1 MREIIK
7 WQPLQQQPIRR
18 PAPFAQGYFL
28 LLAIF
33 LLPVFSAARW
43 TKMSKRGGGGEADW
57 NLNVFNFEPK
67 LWMQILKGVVSLG
80 WWVFPFRCPVVSDE
94 KSYNRIGYF
103 SDNKE
108 IDWMGPLPMLRFFMN
123 FSHQQSLLFWSGKS
137 GNPRSGS
144 CKWSWCLLNVV
155 M

>member
-1 MREIIK
+1 MAASPAAANK
-7 WQPLQQQPIRR
+7 TTGPLCSR
-18 PAPFAQGYFL
+18 
-28 LLAIF
+28 IF
-33 LLPVFSAARW
+33 PLTRHLPVARILSCEMN
-43 TKMSKRGGGGEADW
+43 KDEQKRGRGGEADW

-108 IDWMGPLPMLRFFMN
+108 IDWMGPLPMLRFFMH